1 MGITWAEYL
10 SVGNAMIDSDHK
22 NLIVMINNIE
32 HAIRRRNPV
41 ELSKTIGSFATYMHI
56 HLRNEE
62 QIAEAVNF
70 PLVQNKLEHQQ
81 LMYEIRCLMEDLNSE
96 EGGAWPDNLVK
107 KYSRFLNDWMLD
119 HIIRKDMQMKPMLQ
133 SHPYNFKPG

>member
-1 MGITWAEYL
+1 MGLTWEKYL

-22 NLIVMINNIE
+22 NLIIMINNIE
-32 HAIRRRNPV
+32 YAIGRRDPD

-70 PLVQNKLEHQQ
+70 PLAQNKLEHQQ
-81 LMYEIRCLMEDLNSE
+81 LMYEIRCMLENLDTKN
-96 EGGAWPDNLVK
+96 GDWPDNLAK
-107 KYSRFLNDWMLD
+107 KYSRFLNDWMMD
-119 HIIRKDMQMKPMLQ
+119 HIIKKDMQMKPVLRN
-133 SHPYNFKPG
+133 HPYDFKPD